1 MAELSEGKV
10 KASLMSNL
18 FFVGQSTQRTLH
30 PVLDPAFRH
39 RFADAFQP
47 QPWIYWSDFLIST
60 SLGWA
65 AFVLSVQTS
74 PLSLPHIGGTMIAIV
89 ALLRAVIFI
98 HELAHLKRGTLPGFE
113 LAWNLCVG
121 LPFLLPS
128 LMYVGCHNDHHRQ
141 ATFGTIND
149 PEYLPLAQR
158 YGLEVA
164 RFISI
169 APIVPVLLALRWGVC
184 GPLSFLI
191 PSLRRFI
198 IERGSSLIINTNYRR
213 LHPHERHAKRWLR
226 QEVAAAIVFW
236 AIVGGVLTGAI
247 ALQWIWQWYLVAT
260 GVVLVNQV
268 RTLAAHR
275 YNNTAG
281 TPLDSTGQL
290 LDSITLNGGLLTIL
304 AAPVGL
310 RYHALHHALPT
321 VPYHSLGPLHRRLLA
336 ELPVDAP
343 YRRTQQRGILST
355 IRTFFHQQPEEAT
368 EPLPSRITQ

>member
-1 MAELSEGKV
+1 
-10 KASLMSNL
+10 MSNL
-18 FFVGQSTQRTLH
+18 FAEQPTQRILH
-30 PVLDPAFRH
+30 PVIDPAFRH

-47 QPWIYWSDFLIST
+47 RPWIYWSDFLIAI

-65 AFVLSVQTS
+65 AFVFSVQAS
-74 PLSLPHIGGTMIAIV
+74 PLSLLYMGGTIIAIV

-141 ATFGTIND
+141 TTFGTPND
-149 PEYLPLAQR
+149 PEYIPIVR
-158 YGLEVA
+158 WHGLWVA
-164 RFISI
+164 RFVGI
-169 APIVPVLLALRWGVC
+169 APMVPVLLALRWGVC

-191 PSLRRFI
+191 PSLRRFM
-198 IERGSSLIINTNYRR
+198 IERGSSLVINTSYRR
-213 LHPHERHAKRWLR
+213 LPPRERHAIRWLL
-226 QEVAAAIVFW
+226 QEVAAAVVFW
-236 AIVGGVLTGAI
+236 AIVGGVLAEAI
-247 ALQWIWQWYLVAT
+247 ALHWIWQWYLVAT

-275 YNNTAG
+275 YNNTDG

-290 LDSITLNGGLLTIL
+290 LDSITLSSGLLTVL

-321 VPYHSLGPLHRRLLA
+321 VPYHSLGPLHQRLLT
-336 ELPVDAP
+336 ELPLDAP

-355 IRTFFHQQPEEAT
+355 IRTFFHQQPVEAPV
-368 EPLPSRITQ
+368 PLPSRIPQ